1 MYGIGRLG
9 INCLP
14 FPIFI
19 TLNSLGVNFN
29 LFTCAVYVYCRYI
42 WVNMY
47 VQIFLNSKWIYA
59 ILLLVFVFHL
69 IFYLI
74 NDVTLPHTF

>member
-1 MYGIGRLG
+1 MYGVGRLG

-47 VQIFLNSKWIYA
+47 VQIYLFFKLKVDLCYSVTCVCFSFN
-59 ILLLVFVFHL
+59 ILS
-69 IFYLI
+69 Y
-74 NDVTLPHTF
+74 